1 MSNKYKFLAKNIFYL
16 LISSFSTKLL
26 SFFLVPLYTSVL
38 TTQEYGSYDFFYTTI
53 SLLVPILTVEIMS
66 AVFIFAIDEKY
77 DKKTVF
83 SISCKYIIGSSLLV
97 LTLLVLNG
105 YFKFISI
112 INEYSI
118 YFFLMYFV
126 TACSGVLLEF
136 TRALG
141 KMFDISIGSAISSFT
156 IIFLNILFLLGFKW
170 GLEGYFAANILGV
183 LAQNIFLWI
192 RGGFW
197 KYLSFKEDDKSIRKE
212 MVNYSA
218 PLITNS
224 IAWWVNSASDRY
236 VVIAIC
242 GLAENGVYS
251 VASKIPSILNIF
263 QTIFSQAWTLSA
275 IKEFDKDDKSGFFS
289 TMYNAYNFVL
299 VFACTIIIAFD
310 RVLASFLYANDFYS
324 AWRYVPFLTIAIIFG
339 SLSGFIG
346 SVFSAMKNSKI
357 LAKSTMIGAL
367 ANIIMNIC
375 FVPFFGALGA
385 AVATTLSYWFVWMF
399 RVKHIKK
406 HVNIRLKMVRDNLA
420 YGLLVFQSIMLLFL
434 TEDTILVWGIHLII
448 LVLLLILFK
457 EELFFWI
464 NKVRKKLLIKDVT

>member
-1 MSNKYKFLAKNIFYL
+1 MPNKYSFLAKNIFYL

-53 SLLVPILTVEIMS
+53 SLLVPILTVEIMA
-66 AVFIFAIDEKY
+66 AVFIFAVDEKY
-77 DKKTVF
+77 DKKVVF
-83 SISCKYIIGSSLLV
+83 FIACKYIIGSSLLV
-97 LTLLVLNG
+97 LAFLVINA
-105 YFKFISI
+105 KIEIVSI
-112 INEYSI
+112 INDYSL
-118 YFFLMYFV
+118 YFFFMYFV

-141 KMFDISIGSAISSFT
+141 KMLDISIASAISSFT
-156 IIFLNILFLLGFKW
+156 IIFLNILFLLVFKW
-170 GLEGYFAANILGV
+170 EIEGYFSANILGV
-183 LAQNIFLWI
+183 FAQNIFLFI
-192 RGGFW
+192 RGRFW
-197 KYLSFKEDDKSIRKE
+197 RYISLKKKNKTVQKE
-212 MVNYSA
+212 MLTYST

-224 IAWWVNSASDRY
+224 ISWWINSASDRY
-236 VVIAIC
+236 IVIAIC
-242 GLAENGVYS
+242 GLAENGIYS

-299 VFACTIIIAFD
+299 VFACSGIIAFD
-310 RVLASFLYANDFYS
+310 RILAKFLYANDFYS

-346 SVFSAMKNSKI
+346 SMFSAMKNSKI
-357 LAKSTMIGAL
+357 LAKSTVAGAV
-367 ANIIMNIC
+367 ANIVMNIVL
-375 FVPFFGALGA
+375 VPIFGALGA
-385 AVATTLSYWFVWMF
+385 AIATTLSYWLVWFV

-406 HVNIRLKMVRDNLA
+406 HVNIRFKTIRDNLA
-420 YGLLVFQSIMLLFL
+420 YVLLLFQSVMLLFF

-448 LVLLLILFK
+448 LMILSVLFK
-457 EELFFWI
+457 EELILWI
-464 NKVRKKLLIKDVT
+464 SKIKKKVLEKYK